1 MHSAKLRVGKK
12 SFNAVYSQ
20 SCNQVLQ
27 ALQALPA
34 LPALQALQ
42 ALLHLPALSHAASP
56 DHELLQ
62 DGVCLEG
69 DDAVHVA
76 LVVRDDDGAVDQ
88 LRDVGAEALRSLL
101 TQLSDRN

>member
-12 SFNAVYSQ
+12 YFNVIYSQ
-20 SCNQVLQ
+20 SCNLVLP
-27 ALQALPA
+27 ALPA
-34 LPALQALQ
+34 LPAVSALP
-42 ALLHLPALSHAASP
+42 ALPALSHAASP
-56 DHELLQ
+56 DHKLLQ